1 MIIKLELMNTQSSCF
16 LFLLCHCIGQINIF
30 SNTLPPSHVLYHSLS
45 LSLLLFTAPGRA
57 SPKPDGIR
65 VVTEA
70 VVLAARLYIRVGSG
84 GQLWLTYFAWDQEA
98 SGLNLGSG
106 GRGKGGGYGRRKK
119 VFLRYLLCFA
129 LFVCI

>member
-1 MIIKLELMNTQSSCF
+1 MIIKLQLMNTQSSGF
-16 LFLLCHCIGQINIF
+16 LFLLCHRIGQINIF
-30 SNTLPPSHVLYHSLS
+30 SNTLPSSHVLYHSLS

-98 SGLNLGSG
+98 SGLNLSSG
-106 GRGKGGGYGRRKK
+106 GRGKGVGEIEEGL
-119 VFLRYLLCFA
+119 FPLFFCSA
-129 LFVCI
+129 LFFGI